1 MSVTKSWI
9 RLLWRLRCSLQE
21 GKISGRA
28 AGRKASEEREVRR
41 GDLMDGK
48 EQMLRDGT
56 GTGNGLASGGLSDW
70 PDEAWLRSSSWA
82 TEARMKES
90 LRGEPVSR
98 GR

>member
-1 MSVTKSWI
+1 
-9 RLLWRLRCSLQE
+9 
-21 GKISGRA
+21 
-28 AGRKASEEREVRR
+28 
-41 GDLMDGK
+41 MDGK

-56 GTGNGLASGGLSDW
+56 GTGTGLAGGGLSDW